1 MRIRKPLLVATIAFG
16 LSLNVSAQPKEENPL
31 PIGGP
36 GAVFSEE
43 EVAELLT
50 EPRLLREAE
59 RWRSNG
65 YPDIPVEVLP
75 VEVREALG
83 LTAGTIPPEVFY
95 GPRMQQALEK
105 HLVPVAWDGSAET
118 IIDASHP
125 SVTERERQEIR
136 QVVEREFGPNAV
148 VVTSP
153 EILRAFEEHAGDE
166 AALRTAIEAAI
177 PSLSAEMQQ
186 SLQAGF
192 HIQMEDV
199 DLPLRKDGGGM
210 TPERLP
216 TEEVLARIS
225 LESQTA
231 LAAHRDL
238 LDDHWELI
246 RSLPNLPAET
256 RRAAEEFLGRLQEPV
271 PAASLLPAER
281 LREIERAKERGY
293 FEKRGAPMATQ
304 LLATIEQSRL
314 LDSDMAAHS
323 LSRSA
328 SERDGFS
335 AHGKQPFYWDMDDYL
350 AMHPD
355 LPTVPATHVAAG
367 SRNFVVPAQRGSS
380 QIYSQSAFGP
390 RLHVQEF
397 NAANF
402 TPHIPNVTIAGHDGT
417 VTWDKHDTGV
427 WTTTV
432 SGFNG
437 RKVFHVSV
445 EAKLEGGMRDGFVEM
460 ATTIIESGYGF

>member
-16 LSLNVSAQPKEENPL
+16 LSLNVSAQPKEENPP

-36 GAVFSEE
+36 GAVLSEE
-43 EVAELLT
+43 EIAELLT

-105 HLVPVAWDGSAET
+105 HLGPVAWDGSAET

-136 QVVEREFGPNAV
+136 QVAEREFGPNAV

-225 LESQTA
+225 PESQTA

-271 PAASLLPAER
+271 PAAPR
-281 LREIERAKERGY
+281 N
-293 FEKRGAPMATQ
+293 
-304 LLATIEQSRL
+304 
-314 LDSDMAAHS
+314 
-323 LSRSA
+323 
-328 SERDGFS
+328 
-335 AHGKQPFYWDMDDYL
+335 
-350 AMHPD
+350 
-355 LPTVPATHVAAG
+355 VAI
-367 SRNFVVPAQRGSS
+367 SRNAGRRWQRSCSPPSS
-380 QIYSQSAFGP
+380 KADFWTATWLRAPRRDLRASATDFQRTGNN
-390 RLHVQEF
+390 RS
-397 NAANF
+397 
-402 TPHIPNVTIAGHDGT
+402 IGT
-417 VTWDKHDTGV
+417 
-427 WTTTV
+427 WTTTWRCILICQPCRPHMSQQDRGTSLSPRSV
-432 SGFNG
+432 AR
-437 RKVFHVSV
+437 RKSIPNRRSARACTCRSSTRQTSLRTF
-445 EAKLEGGMRDGFVEM
+445 R
-460 ATTIIESGYGF
+460 T